1 MKKQLF
7 ALFIIALM
15 TAQGTVC
22 AENIVY
28 YSQDFQVDSKP
39 AELIYYDGD
48 GNELVDDLVGTG
60 LECGTWHLVKLNAG
74 DSNKLIASASTFTT
88 PGKANDWM
96 VTPQIKIYGTGATLS
111 WKSMSLSNI
120 KKDGY
125 KVYVSTK
132 GYDMEDFEAEPIFRI
147 DAEQGGT
154 WQEHEVNLDKYA
166 GKTVYIA
173 FVNDSYDRYVLCVDD
188 IVVSGPEAT
197 EAQDR
202 VIFQPT
208 TPIMTDTGVAHMSVE
223 VQNVKAST
231 LDALKV
237 CFRTG
242 TSERSEEFSE
252 EFKGLSLAQGQMV
265 SLTMGQEISVPV
277 NTSCVYD
284 VWVEVDGDPT
294 LSVRDSIRGTYFIS
308 NRRTLIEEGT
318 GTWCSNCPDGAVA
331 LEYLEKNYPDNVV
344 SIAVHGDNAS
354 DPMYY
359 PAYIEFCQFPAYPT
373 MLADRKYLSLPMV
386 VDANYNYSFFAPG
399 SGVEYFFLLAQRQY
413 AAAELGG
420 KAMITDLENRVLDI
434 SVDSRFVNDMKVSGY
449 DIALILLEDSVTAPD
464 GSLYMQTN
472 GRASTNYTYVG
483 LKDTITG
490 SGGWGKLP
498 GNVRMKFNHVAR
510 ASYNGSFN
518 GYGNSNGLPV
528 SAQGGQTY
536 TSKFTWNIPEGTVN
550 HIENCSVVALMTDPT
565 GYIVNSCKMPVIIDP
580 NAIGRIENTAN
591 ATITAIY
598 APDGAQMDKLQK
610 GINIVKYTD
619 AKGNTF
625 TRKVVK

>member
-1 MKKQLF
+1 MKKLLLTF
-7 ALFIIALM
+7 LVTALM
-15 TAQGTVC
+15 TTQGSLKAQDV
-22 AENIVY
+22 VY
-28 YSQDFQVDSKP
+28 YSQDFQGDTKP
-39 AELIYYDGD
+39 AELTYYDGD
-48 GNELVDDLVGTG
+48 GNELISDLVGTG
-60 LECGTWHLVKLNAG
+60 LECGTWHIVRLNVG
-74 DSNKLIASASTFTT
+74 DANKLMASASTFTT

-96 VTPQIKIYGTGATLS
+96 VTPQIKIYGTGAKLT
-111 WKSMSLSNI
+111 WKAMSLSGI

-125 KVYVSTK
+125 KVYISTK
-132 GYDMEDFEAEPIFRI
+132 GNAIQDFDTEPIFYI
-147 DAEQGGT
+147 DAEVAT
-154 WQEHEVNLDKYA
+154 WQNHEVSLDKYA
-166 GKTVYIA
+166 GQTIYIA
-173 FVNDSYDRYVLCVDD
+173 FVNDSYDKYVLCMDD
-188 IVVSGPEAT
+188 IVVSGPAAT
-197 EAQDR
+197 ETQDR
-202 VIFQPT
+202 AGFEVT
-208 TPIMTDTGVAHMSVE
+208 TPLMTDTGKTQMSV
-223 VQNVKAST
+223 NVKNLKT
-231 LDALKV
+231 PVLDAVKV
-237 CFRTG
+237 CYRVNNQVFSQDFTG
-242 TSERSEEFSE
+242 
-252 EFKGLSLAQGQMV
+252 LNLNQGQTAA
-265 SLTMGQEISVPV
+265 LTVEQAVDVPL
-277 NTSCVYD
+277 NTTCKYD
-284 VWVEVDGDPT
+284 IWVEVDGDPA

-373 MLADRKYLSLPMV
+373 MLADRKYLSLPMA

-510 ASYNGSFN
+510 ASYNSSFN
-518 GYGNSNGLPV
+518 GFGNSNGLPASV
-528 SAQGGQTY
+528 QGGQTY

-550 HIENCSVVALMTDPT
+550 HMENCSVVALMTDAT
-565 GYIVNSCKMPVIIDP
+565 GYIVNCCKMPITIAP
-580 NAIGRIENTAN
+580 SAIGRVEDTAN

-598 APDGAQMDKLQK
+598 TPDGAQVNKLQK
-610 GINIVKYTD
+610 GLNIVTYTD
-619 AKGNTF
+619 DKGNTF